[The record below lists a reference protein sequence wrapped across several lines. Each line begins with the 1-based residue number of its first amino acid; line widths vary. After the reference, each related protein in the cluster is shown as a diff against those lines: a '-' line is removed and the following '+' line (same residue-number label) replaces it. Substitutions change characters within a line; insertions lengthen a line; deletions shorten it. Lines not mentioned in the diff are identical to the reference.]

1 MSIVNLV
8 PDVHAARLSEWT
20 DAERAQPAALMAVPA
35 WLGLGSNLGD
45 RAAMLRQAVEA
56 MRALPDVVVDR
67 CSAVYETEPWGNDN
81 QGPFLNCVVA
91 VRTTLPPEQL
101 LDALLAIERK
111 MGRVRAERNGPRSI
125 DIDILLY
132 GMEVIDRPGC
142 TIPHPALTER
152 NFVLQPL
159 RELAPDVTH
168 PVQGLTIAELA
179 RRCPD
184 TGGVVKTDIQ
194 IC

>member
-67 CSAVYETEPWGNDN
+67 CSGIYETEPWGNDN

-91 VRTTLPPEQL
+91 VRTTLPPGQL

-168 PVQGLTIAELA
+168 PVRGLTIAELA

>member
-8 PDVHAARLSEWT
+8 PDAHALRLAEWT
-20 DAERAQPAALMAVPA
+20 DAERAQPAELMAIPA

-45 RAAMLRQAVEA
+45 RAAMLREAVAA
-56 MRALPDVVVDR
+56 MRALPDVAVDR
-67 CSAVYETEPWGNDN
+67 CSAVYETEPWGNSN

-159 RELAPDVTH
+159 RELAPTVTH
-168 PVQGLTIAELA
+168 PVHGVTIEELA

-184 TGGVVKTDIQ
+184 TGIVAKTDIR